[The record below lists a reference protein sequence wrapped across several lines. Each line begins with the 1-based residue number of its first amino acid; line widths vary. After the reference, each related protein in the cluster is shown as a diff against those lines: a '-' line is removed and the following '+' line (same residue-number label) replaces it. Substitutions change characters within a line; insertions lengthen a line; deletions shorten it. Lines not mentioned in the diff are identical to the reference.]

1 MPLHWKAKL
10 KGMVIFK
17 AHCDF
22 AMPLLDVIFERRSVR
37 RYKRKQVPKKVLR
50 NILEAARLA
59 PSATNAQPW
68 HFIVITDQEKKNALS
83 QGRWNGFI
91 RDSAFTVV
99 GCGERSS
106 RWSTIDVAIALENM
120 VIAAEAQGVGSCWV
134 GDFKERQ
141 VKKLLGIPR
150 NLKVISLVSFGYPLE
165 KPHPPEKKS
174 LEEIVHY
181 NAF

>member
-1 MPLHWKAKL
+1 MKARL
-10 KGMVIFK
+10 KGKVAFK
-17 AHCDF
+17 AHCDY
-22 AMPLLDVIFERRSVR
+22 AVPLLDAIFERRSVR
-37 RYKRKQVPKKVLR
+37 RYKRKQIPKKVLR

-83 QGRWNGFI
+83 KGRWNSFI

-106 RWSTIDVAIALENM
+106 RWSTIDIAIALENM

-165 KPHPPEKKS
+165 KPPPPKKKS